1 MKKIIYIT
9 TVKFFNKTIGL
20 CVPRADMYGIRFPDN
35 ATNEAKM
42 MLIYATI
49 FLDYLQY
56 WA

>member
-1 MKKIIYIT
+1 ML
-9 TVKFFNKTIGL
+9 KTIGL
-20 CVPRADMYGIRFPDN
+20 CVPRSDMYGIRFPDN

-56 WA
+56 LAWFYININEFIFI